1 MPHDPGEQDSQVL
14 GGAWGEVQLGGVAH
28 KVDGAVVEGVPRGV
42 PGGALVVHIGHAGVV
57 GLVEALVEGHPA
69 LPTCDHHQ
77 APSCSMHSSL
87 ACSLAESVDTCTV
100 VTVAP
105 FCPIV
110 CAMQLASFS
119 VSLQKSRGHTPW
131 IRMFA

>member
-57 GLVEALVEGHPA
+57 GLVEALVEGHTA
-69 LPTCDHHQ
+69 LPTCHQHQ
-77 APSCSMHSSL
+77 APSCSMLNPQPSTLNPQPSTL
-87 ACSLAESVDTCTV
+87 NAQCSMLNAQCTAALHAAWPKEW
-100 VTVAP
+100 TRA
-105 FCPIV
+105 
-110 CAMQLASFS
+110 L
-119 VSLQKSRGHTPW
+119 
-131 IRMFA
+131 